1 MKYKATFI
9 AGTAVG
15 YLLGTRAGRE
25 RYEQIRRAY
34 RRIAE
39 NPTVQETAGV
49 VRAQVGTLG
58 NTAKETVRST
68 LQDTI
73 GDRLP
78 GSRRTGDEDASAPPP
93 TETTLPYR

>member
-1 MKYKATFI
+1 MKYKATFV
-9 AGTAVG
+9 AGGAVG

-49 VRAQVGTLG
+49 LRAQVGTLG
-58 NTAKETVRST
+58 GAAKEKVRT
-68 LQDTI
+68 RLQDTF

-78 GSRRTGDEDASAPPP
+78 RSCRAPEGDASNPPSAD
-93 TETTLPYR
+93 TTSTYR